1 MTRTM
6 AALPSE
12 GFLLEFAPGR
22 LVVGAGPLEARACR
36 RAETLACYAPDF
48 LLADERP
55 WLHPTT
61 WRETT
66 RDPLCEVLDGAC
78 PPHVAW
84 EEPEIAE
91 YAARFSS
98 LMDRIDAGALAKA
111 VPVILE
117 HGTWQPPSGGVIAGL
132 LRRALAAS
140 GPSFVYAAWTATSG
154 IVGASPEVLFVRED
168 PGRVE
173 TVAMAGTY
181 PDAHAADL
189 PADPKET
196 REHASVVDD
205 IVAALSPMGAVS
217 VGARE
222 VVRLPAMAHLK
233 TDIAVAVTS
242 PVTFGD
248 LVRALHPTAALGV
261 APRSA
266 GTELMPSLGPSER
279 GRFGAPF
286 GIEWPDGR
294 AHVLVAIRNVQW
306 NGPTVTLGAGA
317 GILAESQLERE
328 WEELRLKRSAV
339 KDLLGL

>member
-1 MTRTM
+1 
-6 AALPSE
+6 
-12 GFLLEFAPGR
+12 
-22 LVVGAGPLEARACR
+22 
-36 RAETLACYAPDF
+36 
-48 LLADERP
+48 
-55 WLHPTT
+55 
-61 WRETT
+61 
-66 RDPLCEVLDGAC
+66 
-78 PPHVAW
+78 
-84 EEPEIAE
+84 
-91 YAARFSS
+91 
-98 LMDRIDAGALAKA
+98 
-111 VPVILE
+111 
-117 HGTWQPPSGGVIAGL
+117 
-132 LRRALAAS
+132 
-140 GPSFVYAAWTATSG
+140 
-154 IVGASPEVLFVRED
+154 
-168 PGRVE
+168 
-173 TVAMAGTY
+173 
-181 PDAHAADL
+181 
-189 PADPKET
+189 
-196 REHASVVDD
+196 
-205 IVAALSPMGAVS
+205 
-217 VGARE
+217 
-222 VVRLPAMAHLK
+222 MAHLK

>member
-1 MTRTM
+1 M
-6 AALPSE
+6 ALPSE
-12 GFLLEFAPGR
+12 GFLLEYAPGR
-22 LVVGAGPLEARACR
+22 LVVGAGPLDARPAR

-66 RDPLCEVLDGAC
+66 RDGLRDALDAAC
-78 PPHVAW
+78 PPHVIW

-98 LMDRIDAGALAKA
+98 LMDRIDAGTLAKA

-117 HGTWQPPSGGVIAGL
+117 HGTWQLPVGGAVAGL

-140 GPSFVYAAWTATSG
+140 GPSFIYAAWTATSG
-154 IVGASPEVLFVRED
+154 IVGASPEVLFVREE
-168 PGRVE
+168 PGRVD

-181 PDAHAADL
+181 PDGQAADL
-189 PADPKET
+189 ATDPKET

-205 IVAALSPMGAVS
+205 IVSALNPMGALS

-233 TDIAVAVTS
+233 TDITVALAS
-242 PVTFGD
+242 PATFGD

-266 GTELMPSLGPSER
+266 GAEVLPSLGPVGR

-306 NGPTVTLGAGA
+306 NGRTVTLGAGA
-317 GILAESQLERE
+317 GIIAESQLERE
-328 WEELRLKRSAV
+328 WEELRLKRWAV